1 MKTTYFKIH
10 ILTAL
15 AAGLLLA
22 LPACK
27 KGYLDINQTDPNKT
41 THPPINGILAGVT
54 YESALNVQSL
64 GNFTSYYVQ
73 QLASPNT
80 GSGSDIYDD
89 VDRSTAWAN
98 IYLNVTD
105 IRKMKQL
112 AIQQHAYEHLGVAD
126 ILEALNMSMTIDI
139 FGDAPYNQAWSDGEN
154 LKPSYDSAHA
164 IYDSCMALIEQGITA
179 FNLPDPLI
187 SIEPANDLIHG
198 GNKAAWIKTAY
209 ALKAR
214 LLNRLSKQSNYD
226 PSAILAALANAY
238 TTNGDDAQVTRFE
251 SLSPWNAVAKNN
263 ASGTLDGWLS
273 ANFINALNGKTY
285 GVFDPRLPLITDTT
299 RFGDYRGTVNGVGRT
314 GSGTDNSANALSPN
328 GYYSRGGAPL
338 LVLTYAEM
346 KFIESEAS
354 FATDKARS
362 YQAYL
367 DGIAANMDK
376 MGVAAPA
383 KLAYLSNPVVAV
395 GLAAF
400 TKELI
405 FKEKYVATFLQPE
418 TWTDARRCNYAYKD
432 FVLPQGALLTTFIR
446 RVGYPTSETSRNA
459 ENVPTVGSLANRLWW
474 DRDR

>member
-1 MKTTYFKIH
+1 MKMTFLKIH
-10 ILTAL
+10 TILAL
-15 AAGLLLA
+15 AASSLLV

-27 KGYLDINQTDPNKT
+27 KGYLDVNQTDPNKT
-41 THPPINGILAGVT
+41 THPPINGLLAGVT
-54 YESALNVQSL
+54 YQSAVNVQVL

-89 VDRSTAWAN
+89 VDRSTPWSD

-105 IRKMKQL
+105 IRQMKQMAL
-112 AIQQHAYEHLGVAD
+112 QQHAYQHLGVAD
-126 ILEALNMSMTIDI
+126 ILEALNMSMVIDI
-139 FGDAPYNQAWSDGEN
+139 FGDAPYREAWSDGEN
-154 LKPSYDSAHA
+154 LKPAYDSAHA
-164 IYDSCMALIEQGITA
+164 IYDSCLSLIDQGIA
-179 FNLPDPLI
+179 AWNLADPLI

-198 GNKAAWIKTAY
+198 GNKTAWLKTAY

-214 LLNRLSKQSNYD
+214 LLNRLSKQSAYD
-226 PSAILAALANAY
+226 PAAILAALDNAY
-238 TTNGDDAQVTRFE
+238 TSNGDDAQITRFE
-251 SLSPWNAVAKNN
+251 SLSPWNQVAKNN

-273 ANFINALNGKTY
+273 ANFVNALNGTTY

-328 GYYSRGGAPL
+328 GAYSRGGAPL
-338 LVLTYAEM
+338 LILTYAEM

-354 FATDKARS
+354 FATNKARS

-376 MGVAAPA
+376 VGVAASA
-383 KLAYLSNPVVAV
+383 KQAYLNNPVVSV
-395 GLAAF
+395 GEAAF

-418 TWTDARRCNYAYKD
+418 TWTDARRFNYGYKN
-432 FVLPQGALLTTFIR
+432 FSLPQGALLTTFIR

-459 ENVPTVGSLANRLWW
+459 ENVPSVGSLSDRLWW